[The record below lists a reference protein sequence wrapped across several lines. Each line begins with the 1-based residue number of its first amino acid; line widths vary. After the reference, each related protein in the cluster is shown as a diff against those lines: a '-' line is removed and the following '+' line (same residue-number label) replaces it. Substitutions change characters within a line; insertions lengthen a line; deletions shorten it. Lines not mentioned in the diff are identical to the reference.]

1 MLLQAAWINM
11 NLPTLILFFSHYLL
25 VVPLYNNLI
34 FVNALISTW
43 LYLILLVLNLSLL
56 HSIILLCF
64 KNILKLISAWLLFNN
79 YIAMKI
85 LIHINVVKFDEISN
99 KDVIEMI
106 LIESTL
112 QSWAPAVYYYN
123 KNSNDK
129 ATNV

>member
-1 MLLQAAWINM
+1 
-11 NLPTLILFFSHYLL
+11 
-25 VVPLYNNLI
+25 
-34 FVNALISTW
+34 
-43 LYLILLVLNLSLL
+43 
-56 HSIILLCF
+56 
-64 KNILKLISAWLLFNN
+64 
-79 YIAMKI
+79 MKI

-123 KNSNDK
+123 KNIDDK